1 VTATEAAPGGAASA
15 GLTPLGQKAL
25 GPLLFVVLNEFR
37 MNDDRTLSDHREQAL
52 RFEAR
57 LGEAILGQERAIRLL
72 TAAIFARGHVLLE
85 GSVGVGKTTLLR
97 AAARGMGGCY
107 ARVEGAVDLMPHD
120 LVYYAYLDENAKPGV
135 LPGPLL
141 QHGENLSTFFFNEIN
156 RARPQVHALL
166 LKVMAEKSVTAFNR
180 EHRFPHLQVFADRNR
195 VEKEETFELPAAARD
210 RFMLEIPMEAPKD
223 RVLLDRLMSEPRF
236 HDTDALVAEVPEGI
250 LPLAELETIAKT
262 LQTQIHVSERLRAYA
277 LDLALATEDPA
288 RFGVQP
294 EEADMGG
301 LMEAGASPR
310 AMSFL
315 LRLARVQA
323 WLAGRDSVVPEDV
336 QAVFVPV
343 IAHRLVL
350 RPVYEYRRA
359 ELVPVLLAGILKTVS
374 AP

>member
-1 VTATEAAPGGAASA
+1 MNED
-15 GLTPLGQKAL
+15 
-25 GPLLFVVLNEFR
+25 PLL
-37 MNDDRTLSDHREQAL
+37 SDSREAAL
-52 RFEAR
+52 RFETH
-57 LGEAILGQERAIRLL
+57 LQQTILGQERAIRLM

-85 GSVGVGKTTLLR
+85 GGVGVGKTTLLR
-97 AAARGMGGCY
+97 AAARGIGGSY

-141 QHGENLSTFFFNEIN
+141 QHGENLTTFFFNEIN

-166 LKVMAEKSVTAFNR
+166 LKVMAENSVTAFNR
-180 EHRFPHLQVFADRNR
+180 EYRFPHLQVFADRNR

-210 RFMLEIPMEAPKD
+210 RFMLEIPIEAPKD
-223 RVLLDRLMSEPRF
+223 RVLLDQLMCEPRF
-236 HDTDALVAEVPEGI
+236 HDTDTLVTTIPEGI
-250 LPLAELETIAKT
+250 LPLDALNDIAKT
-262 LQTQIHVSERLRAYA
+262 LQTHIHVSERLRAYA
-277 LDLALATEDPA
+277 LDLALATHDPKQ
-288 RFGVQP
+288 FGIQP
-294 EEADMGG
+294 EEADMGE

-315 LRLARVQA
+315 LRLSRVQA
-323 WLAGRDSVVPEDV
+323 WLAGRDKVLPEDV
-336 QAVFVPV
+336 QAVYTPV

-359 ELVPVLLAGILKTVS
+359 ELVPALLNKILKTIG